1 MALEGASEPQGL
13 VDTQAML
20 DMPFCARCMGLELP
34 DLFRWRKQKRA
45 ALACGGE
52 LRLVSSSGEGTLFR
66 CVLPAGR

>member
-1 MALEGASEPQGL
+1 MGAIHGTGL
-13 VDTQAML
+13 
-20 DMPFCARCMGLELP
+20 GLSLAE
-34 DLFRWRKQKRA
+34 RA